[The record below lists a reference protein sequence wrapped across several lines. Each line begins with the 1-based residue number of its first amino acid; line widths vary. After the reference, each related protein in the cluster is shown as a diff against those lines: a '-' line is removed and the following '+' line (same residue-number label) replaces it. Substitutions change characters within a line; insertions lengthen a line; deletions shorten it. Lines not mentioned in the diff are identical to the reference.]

1 VRGAGAGAGAGGV
14 SGADAGAGGVR
25 GADGDAGG
33 AGAGAGGVRGA
44 DGDAGDAGGA
54 DAGAGGVRGA
64 DGWWGLF
71 VPVAELLGARGKGS
85 FSVFGGMLILG
96 ATGNEDVFS
105 FSAFSVS
112 TLSFCS
118 EAFCSE
124 ALRSAADCLSGVFR
138 ARDWDSVRVRKKR
151 FAGWPYLR
159 LAADGAEDAVPG
171 SGIAGFVSVSR
182 KGVSVTG
189 SSKTDSVRENCSTEI
204 LSIACSCGT
213 GF

>member
-1 VRGAGAGAGAGGV
+1 MGSADAGAGGVSGAGAGAGGV
-14 SGADAGAGGVR
+14 SGADAGAGGVS
-25 GADGDAGG
+25 
-33 AGAGAGGVRGA
+33 GA

-64 DGWWGLF
+64 DGWWGLS

-118 EAFCSE
+118 EA
-124 ALRSAADCLSGVFR
+124 LRTAADCLSGVFR

-159 LAADGAEDAVPG
+159 LAADGAENAVTG
-171 SGIAGFVSVSR
+171 SGIAGFLCVSR